1 MMSKW
6 AKEFEK
12 SGAVSIGVDPGAS
25 DETLV
30 YIFFLL
36 RKKRMKLIFSLI
48 VILAK
53 IILCMPR

>member
-30 YIFFLL
+30 YIFFE
-36 RKKRMKLIFSLI
+36 KYDFYNSMFIFEFQNFRISKFENNI
-48 VILAK
+48 
-53 IILCMPR
+53 

>member
-30 YIFFLL
+30 YIFLFWENTNE
-36 RKKRMKLIFSLI
+36 IDI
-48 VILAK
+48 
-53 IILCMPR
+53 